1 MSPDGSYN
9 GYANYQTW
17 NVCLWI
23 SNDESLNS
31 IASRCGSYI
40 GFRQVMR
47 EEFEACTCDFVWS
60 VQFETPDG
68 VAWNDSGINMA
79 EMVEYWEENFSKV
92 PA

>member
-17 NVCLWI
+17 NVCLWL
-23 SNDESLNS
+23 SNDELLYS
-31 IASRCGSYI
+31 IAKQCISYDH
-40 GFRQVMR
+40 FRILIR
-47 EEFEACTCDFVWS
+47 EIFEKDNLR
-60 VQFETPDG
+60 FETPDG
-68 VAWNDSGINMA
+68 VAWNDSGINIA

>member
-9 GYANYQTW
+9 GYQNYQTW

-23 SNDESLNS
+23 SNDQMLYDLAARCESYERFKTYL
-31 IASRCGSYI
+31 
-40 GFRQVMR
+40 R
-47 EEFEACTCDFVWS
+47 EVFENHPVRY
-60 VQFETPDG
+60 ETPDG
-68 VAWNDSGINMA
+68 VSWNDSGINMA

>member
-1 MSPDGSYN
+1 
-9 GYANYQTW
+9 
-17 NVCLWI
+17 
-23 SNDESLNS
+23 
-31 IASRCGSYI
+31 
-40 GFRQVMR
+40 MR

>member
-1 MSPDGSYN
+1 MSADGTYN

-23 SNDESLNS
+23 SNDESLNDVAS
-31 IASRCGSYI
+31 CCNSYEGFKESLRAGCEGLRIAY
-40 GFRQVMR
+40 
-47 EEFEACTCDFVWS
+47 
-60 VQFETPDG
+60 ETPDG
-68 VAWNDSGINMA
+68 VSWNDSGVNLA